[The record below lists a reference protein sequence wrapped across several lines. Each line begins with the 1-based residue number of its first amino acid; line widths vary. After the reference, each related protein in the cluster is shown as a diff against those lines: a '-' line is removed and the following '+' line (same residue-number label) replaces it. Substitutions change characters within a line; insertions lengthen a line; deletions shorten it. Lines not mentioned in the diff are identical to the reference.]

1 MSIVFPK
8 RPKMPHELTESEK
21 DSLILDIALGVLRT
35 ARKYGAPDAPQMA
48 RELFSIRISE
58 PTRRDE
64 LIGFVNRHKKDWL
77 VNSHHRADFVCVF
90 GQTL

>member
-1 MSIVFPK
+1 MSVVFPK
-8 RPKMPHELTESEK
+8 PPKMPHELTESEK

-48 RELFSIRISE
+48 RELFAVEISKD
-58 PTRRDE
+58 TRRAE
-64 LIGFVNRHKKDWL
+64 LIAFVNRYKRDWL

>member
-1 MSIVFPK
+1 MSMLFPK
-8 RPKMPHELTESEK
+8 RPKMPHELTEEEK
-21 DSLILDIALGVLRT
+21 DSLILDIALTVLRM
-35 ARKYGAPDAPQMA
+35 ARNYGSQDAPQMA
-48 RELFSIRISE
+48 RELFSIKISE
-58 PTRRDE
+58 GNRREE